1 MSGESDRALTTA
13 WNDFCDTLKAAGS
26 QVLRQDTPGSATTR
40 ADGYTHLAQ
49 LLSLA
54 LDFFV
59 LNANP
64 DLPEFTR
71 VITPTRKWALDN
83 PDSQYDRA
91 PVSSGRNYRI
101 KGQLGTSALLLFDI
115 NTGMLGSSTKQR
127 RQAAHLTSR
136 DLDVDADGTFEILVG
151 GEPRSRNWL
160 ALPED
165 TSPSDFGLVVRQY
178 FADRSLEVPATYSIE
193 LIGDAGPGGPR
204 AATDVARG
212 LREAGTFARDMV
224 QYWAAVGNDLESTP
238 NQLVSQTGSRVDGTG
253 ANPDNSYLWGL
264 WRLQPGEALVIDVDP
279 LPDAEFWNFYA
290 SNIWWE
296 DLEERSRP
304 MKVNSANAKSEDDGS
319 LKIVLAATDPGYGNW
334 VQTTGYPEGI
344 MLLRATFQRSP
355 FTVRSAVVDL

>member
-1 MSGESDRALTTA
+1 
-13 WNDFCDTLKAAGS
+13 
-26 QVLRQDTPGSATTR
+26 
-40 ADGYTHLAQ
+40 
-49 LLSLA
+49 
-54 LDFFV
+54 
-59 LNANP
+59 
-64 DLPEFTR
+64 
-71 VITPTRKWALDN
+71 
-83 PDSQYDRA
+83 
-91 PVSSGRNYRI
+91 
-101 KGQLGTSALLLFDI
+101 
-115 NTGMLGSSTKQR
+115 
-127 RQAAHLTSR
+127 
-136 DLDVDADGTFEILVG
+136 
-151 GEPRSRNWL
+151 
-160 ALPED
+160 
-165 TSPSDFGLVVRQY
+165 
-178 FADRSLEVPATYSIE
+178 
-193 LIGDAGPGGPR
+193 
-204 AATDVARG
+204 
-212 LREAGTFARDMV
+212 LREAATFARDMV

-355 FTVRSAVVDL
+355 FTVRSAVVHL